1 MREANS
7 FDIFL
12 LVLLGIIWGSS
23 FFNIKIATYSY
34 EPITLALVR
43 VIFASAPL
51 ILLCKF
57 KKIKIEAFSNVW
69 KHYAL
74 IGLCNIAIPF
84 ILIAIGTSK
93 INSYLAAMLMS
104 TTPLSGTILAHFFTK
119 NEKINIF
126 KVIGVLV
133 GFSGILFLFL
143 DKIIINESNYI
154 FALIT
159 ILGSTFYSIG
169 GILTIK
175 IKNKGNE
182 NVTTSTTIWSLIF
195 LFPMA
200 IILEKPWLSDPSLE
214 STLSLLYLGIVATGL
229 AWTPFG
235 GDILFI
241 EASVSPGSGKIQIT
255 GQLGDVMKES
265 AQLALSYLKAHSK
278 QLKIPENAFTHWD
291 VHLHVPAGATPKDGP
306 SAGISILSALASI
319 YTQRKVKGD
328 IALTGEITLRGL
340 VLAVGGIKEKVLAA
354 KRAGIKEVVL
364 PSKNEKDVAEIEQD
378 VIEDL
383 TISYVEKM
391 DQVLPKLLEKT
402 SINKPFEFFERPDIV
417 KK

>member
-43 VIFASAPL
+43 VIFASVPL

-57 KKIKIEAFSNVW
+57 KSIKIRAFSKEW
-69 KHYAL
+69 KHYAI

-119 NEKINIF
+119 NEKINTF
-126 KVIGVLV
+126 KTLGILI
-133 GFSGILFLFL
+133 GFSGVLFLFL

-169 GILTIK
+169 GILTLK
-175 IKNKGNE
+175 IKNRGNE

-200 IILEKPWLSDPSLE
+200 LILEKPWLATPTLE
-214 STLSLLYLGIVATGL
+214 SLHCLY
-229 AWTPFG
+229 
-235 GDILFI
+235 
-241 EASVSPGSGKIQIT
+241 
-255 GQLGDVMKES
+255 
-265 AQLALSYLKAHSK
+265 
-278 QLKIPENAFTHWD
+278 FT
-291 VHLHVPAGATPKDGP
+291 
-306 SAGISILSALASI
+306 
-319 YTQRKVKGD
+319 
-328 IALTGEITLRGL
+328 
-340 VLAVGGIKEKVLAA
+340 
-354 KRAGIKEVVL
+354 
-364 PSKNEKDVAEIEQD
+364 
-378 VIEDL
+378 
-383 TISYVEKM
+383 
-391 DQVLPKLLEKT
+391 
-402 SINKPFEFFERPDIV
+402 
-417 KK
+417 

>member
-12 LVLLGIIWGSS
+12 LVLLGLIWGSS

-57 KKIKIEAFSNVW
+57 KKIKIEAFSKEW
-69 KHYAL
+69 KNYAL

-126 KVIGVLV
+126 KAIGVLV

-169 GILTIK
+169 GILTIR

-200 IILEKPWLSDPSLE
+200 MILEKPWLADPTLE

-229 AWTPFG
+229 AWLIRFR
-235 GDILFI
+235 
-241 EASVSPGSGKIQIT
+241 
-255 GQLGDVMKES
+255 
-265 AQLALSYLKAHSK
+265 
-278 QLKIPENAFTHWD
+278 
-291 VHLHVPAGATPKDGP
+291 
-306 SAGISILSALASI
+306 ILS
-319 YTQRKVKGD
+319 VN
-328 IALTGEITLRGL
+328 GL
-340 VLAVGGIKEKVLAA
+340 VFQTQVAYLIPIFGVFFGYFLMDEVITWRVMISLSIIIFGI
-354 KRAGIKEVVL
+354 
-364 PSKNEKDVAEIEQD
+364 
-378 VIEDL
+378 
-383 TISYVEKM
+383 Y
-391 DQVLPKLLEKT
+391 
-402 SINKPFEFFERPDIV
+402 IV
-417 KK
+417 KKNNKGLN